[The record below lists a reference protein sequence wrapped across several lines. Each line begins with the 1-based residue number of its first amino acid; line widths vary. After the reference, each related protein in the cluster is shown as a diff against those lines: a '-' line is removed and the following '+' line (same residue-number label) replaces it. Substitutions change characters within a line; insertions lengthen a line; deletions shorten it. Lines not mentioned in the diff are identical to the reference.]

1 MRARMAYGTQLKH
14 LGIEG
19 LLPIDSILRDADMQ
33 SLWTELLEDYA
44 ESRGPWRE
52 VLLANRR

>member
-1 MRARMAYGTQLKH
+1 MAYGTQLKH